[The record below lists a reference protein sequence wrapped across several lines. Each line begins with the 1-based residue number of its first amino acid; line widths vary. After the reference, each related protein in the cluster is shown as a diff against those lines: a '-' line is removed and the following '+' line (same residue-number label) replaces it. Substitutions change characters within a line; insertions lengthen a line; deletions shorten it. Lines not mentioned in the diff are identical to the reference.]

1 MWKLGRF
8 LRDVRVTLLRAALC
22 ECMAF
27 AVYVSC
33 AGGHDRAAEECVFRF
48 ETSSGKI
55 LSFSIGTLESG
66 QYLVYRFGTDS
77 TIELEFPSER
87 KGSFENFIYSY
98 YFRGG
103 GAVNERLDLNRVTF
117 RNGDYRY
124 VVYEEH
130 SASDSLSRVG
140 VRVIN
145 EETGKEFEMKGR
157 PESVKGSLVD
167 FRFDDRIPK

>member
-1 MWKLGRF
+1 MF
-8 LRDVRVTLLRAALC
+8 V
-22 ECMAF
+22 
-27 AVYVSC
+27 
-33 AGGHDRAAEECVFRF
+33 
-48 ETSSGKI
+48 
-55 LSFSIGTLESG
+55 IGTFNSD
-66 QYLVYRFGTDS
+66 QYLVCRFDTDS

-117 RNGDYRY
+117 CNGDCRY

-130 SASDSLSRVG
+130 SPRDSLSRVG

-157 PESVKGSLVD
+157 PESAKGSLVD